1 MWSRKWNFEDR
12 KEFEIFKKE
21 EEERLEVAQ
30 QQLQKLDDEHIAS
43 EQRLQQLQQQQQQQM
58 VSEMGQQLKKT
69 ISSLGWKLSDENGN
83 PVV

>member
-1 MWSRKWNFEDR
+1 M
-12 KEFEIFKKE
+12 
-21 EEERLEVAQ
+21 EVAQ

-43 EQRLQQLQQQQQQQM
+43 EQRLQQLQQQQQQQQQQM